1 MKKKKI
7 CKKPK
12 LVIFITS
19 LVVVLALLELTISYQ
34 LATTGGKMR
43 QLEEKANSLEQQNK
57 ILSEEINQM
66 GSLSRVNNEAKNLG
80 LVKATNVVY
89 LTSQIPVALETTNL
103 PEAR

>member
-1 MKKKKI
+1 MI
-7 CKKPK
+7 
-12 LVIFITS
+12 LITS
-19 LVVVLALLELTISYQ
+19 LVVILALLELGISYQ

-43 QLEEKANSLEQQNK
+43 QLEEKAASLEQQNK

-66 GSLSRVNNEAKNLG
+66 GSLSRINIEAKKLG
-80 LVKATNVVY
+80 LVRATSVAY